1 MKNLFYY
8 IVGALIILIIC
19 FIVLSFQGCATPKKS
34 ESLQP
39 VSLQF
44 FSTTSL
50 REQGE
55 MLLSESKLP
64 APIPTK
70 VTNLDSEDIAILN
83 SKGYFNSV
91 YFDFDKSNL
100 DNEDKITIRNIINQI
115 IDLEC
120 NNFDDLFLYFSGH
133 CDERGTVEYN
143 LGLGQKRVDNVSQV
157 FKNFLSEMKIKT
169 ESFGKEFASSDPK
182 DYAND
187 RRVDIYLK

>member
-1 MKNLFYY
+1 MKTFVNVILLNFVFLF
-8 IVGALIILIIC
+8 
-19 FIVLSFQGCATPKKS
+19 VLFTAIMFFGCATPKKS

-100 DNEDKITIRNIINQI
+100 DNEDKTIIRNIINQI